1 MGRQIAA
8 LLVNAGLK
16 VHLLDLGTAEDPAS
30 LARQAMVDL
39 PGMRPAPLFRS
50 TDTQNIQ
57 PGALHDAGRALA
69 CAEWVIEAVVEDL
82 TIKRSV
88 LDLIEAQVHP
98 DAVVSTNTS
107 GLPIASLCEG
117 RSDSFCRRF
126 LGVHFFN
133 PPRAMPLVEVIPGE
147 ATDPQIVE
155 SCRDWVES
163 GLGKRVVVCRDTPNF
178 IANRLGVFCLMDV
191 LHRMVDHGLS
201 VDAVD
206 AVTGPL
212 LGRPRS
218 ATLRLCDLIGLD
230 TLSHVAQTVY
240 DGIVDDPWRET
251 FSPPEFMRAMIEAGQ
266 LGAKSGRGF
275 YAKQAKEIQSR
286 DMANGGYRSREKMK
300 LNLATRGPLGE
311 RLDALWSANDALG
324 QFAREHVAVT
334 IAYAASCARQVADR
348 LEDVD
353 RALMWGFNWEAGPL
367 EMIDLIGPQKLVDTL
382 EACSQPVPALIGD
395 LARAGGTV
403 YRTSEHGVGVI
414 ASDGTYVAQTSSGP
428 LGDADYLDSLDVLE
442 QGDGAR
448 LYDAGRGVG
457 VLEFHAGPLNILGPE
472 PLHMAAAVANS
483 GQLQS
488 VVLCGAGEH
497 FSAGAD
503 LQLLRRLI
511 EGEQWQ
517 EMEEYLVLFQST
529 TALMRFAPIPVVLA
543 AGGLALGGGCEF
555 SLTCAARVL
564 AAELRIGLVEA
575 KVGLIPGAGGCKEI
589 VRRCGPDIDG
599 VFEILRTGAMSD
611 NARQAQ
617 DWGLVDASDTIRMD
631 GHRVVQHAVEEAQRL
646 ADGWQAPAA
655 VDLKTA
661 GAEGLSRK
669 VAELEQA
676 HIAGQ
681 ITQHD
686 VVVGQA
692 LAQVLCGGGEPL
704 VSQQRLLD
712 LEREQ
717 FLALC
722 ATVATRERIVH
733 MLDTGKPLSN

>member
-16 VHLLDLGTAEDPAS
+16 VHLLDLGTADDPTS
-30 LARQAMVDL
+30 LARQAIVDL
-39 PGMRPAPLFRS
+39 PGMRPAPLLRS
-50 TDTQNIQ
+50 ADTQHIQ
-57 PGALHDAGRALA
+57 PGALHDAGDALA
-69 CAEWVIEAVVEDL
+69 GAEWVIEAVVEDL
-82 TIKRSV
+82 AIKRSV
-88 LDLIEAQVHP
+88 LDLIEAQAHP

-133 PPRAMPLVEVIPGE
+133 PPRAMPLVEVIPGA
-147 ATDPQIVE
+147 ATDPQIVA
-155 SCRDWVES
+155 SCREWIES

-178 IANRLGVFCLMDV
+178 IANRLGVFSLMDA

-206 AVTGPL
+206 AVTGSL

-230 TLSHVAQTVY
+230 TLSHVARTVY
-240 DGIVDDPWRET
+240 DGITDDPWRET
-251 FSPPEFMRAMIEAGQ
+251 FSPPEFMLAMIAAGQ
-266 LGAKSGRGF
+266 LGAKSGSGF
-275 YAKQAKEIQSR
+275 YAKQGKEIQCLDLAS
-286 DMANGGYRSREKMK
+286 GGYRSREKIR
-300 LNLATRGPLGE
+300 LNLPTRGTLGE
-311 RLDALWSANDALG
+311 RLDALWSADDALA

-353 RALMWGFNWEAGPL
+353 RAVMWGFNWEAGPL
-367 EMIDLIGPQKLVDTL
+367 EMIDLIGPQRLLDTL
-382 EACSQPVPALIGD
+382 EASSQPVPGLISD
-395 LARAGGTV
+395 LVRGGGTV
-403 YRTSEHGVGVI
+403 YRTSAQSVDVI
-414 ASDGTYVAQTSSGP
+414 ASDGSYVPQISSGP
-428 LGDADYLDSLDVLE
+428 LGDADYLDTLDVLE

-448 LYDAGRGVG
+448 LYAAGNGVG
-457 VLEFHAGPLNILGPE
+457 VLEFHTGPLNILGPE
-472 PLHMAAAVANS
+472 PLHMATAVVNS

-503 LQLLRRLI
+503 LQLLLRLI
-511 EGEQWQ
+511 EGERWQ
-517 EMEEYLVLFQST
+517 ELEEYLVLFQST

-555 SLTCAARVL
+555 SLTCATRVL
-564 AAELRIGLVEA
+564 AAELRTGLVEA
-575 KVGLIPGAGGCKEI
+575 KVGLIPGAGGCKEV
-589 VRRCGPDIDG
+589 VRRFGPDINA
-599 VFEILRTGAMSD
+599 VFETLRTGAMSD

-617 DWGLVDASDTIRMD
+617 DWGLVDASDMIRMD

-646 ADGWQAPAA
+646 AAGWQAPA
-655 VDLKTA
+655 VLDLPTA
-661 GAEGLSRK
+661 GSKGLSRL

-681 ITQHD
+681 ITPHD

-692 LAQVLCGGGEPL
+692 LAHVLCGGGEPL

-722 ATVATRERIVH
+722 ATAATRERIVH